1 MWKQIIFGFALGE
14 KFTVHISVF
23 ELLRQF
29 LEASKMIGH
38 SLRCVILRCAVAD
51 EKRPI
56 AGLREQELAR
66 ELA

>member
-29 LEASKMIGH
+29 LEA
-38 SLRCVILRCAVAD
+38 
-51 EKRPI
+51 
-56 AGLREQELAR
+56 
-66 ELA
+66 